1 MQAIS
6 PRLSKRFIGFADA
19 SIKKNSILEDDSV
32 DADSIVARFRIIRD
46 DSKKNRK
53 KDRIGSR
60 KR

>member
-19 SIKKNSILEDDSV
+19 SIKKNPILEDDSV